1 MKKQIPIKQDVLKK
15 EIHAYIDLDYC
26 SIQSVK
32 ESCDDYIRLL
42 SKEIP
47 EGEDKSKYSMRFIIK
62 DGYYDSKDTYAQL
75 YGPET
80 DKEFEK
86 RIKIE
91 ENNAK
96 MRKENQLKNLKSDIK
111 KLPKKERDLL
121 LQDLENLFLLKVFL
135 KMMRIL

>member
-1 MKKQIPIKQDVLKK
+1 MKKENPIKRDVLKK

-32 ESCDDYIRLL
+32 ESCDEYIRLL
-42 SKEIP
+42 SREIP
-47 EGEDKSKYSMRFIIK
+47 DGEDASKYTMRFIVK

-80 DKEFEK
+80 DKEYEK

-96 MRKENQLKNLKSDIK
+96 IRKENQLKNLKSDIK
-111 KLPKKERDLL
+111 KLTKKERDLL
-121 LQDLENLFLLKVFL
+121 LQDLVKETK
-135 KMMRIL
+135 

>member
-111 KLPKKERDLL
+111 KLTKKERDLI
-121 LQDLENLFLLKVFL
+121 LQDLVKETK
-135 KMMRIL
+135 

>member
-111 KLPKKERDLL
+111 KLPKKERDLI
-121 LQDLENLFLLKVFL
+121 LQDLVKETK
-135 KMMRIL
+135 

>member
-86 RIKIE
+86 R
-91 ENNAK
+91 
-96 MRKENQLKNLKSDIK
+96 SIK
-111 KLPKKERDLL
+111 KFKK
-121 LQDLENLFLLKVFL
+121 
-135 KMMRIL
+135 

>member
-121 LQDLENLFLLKVFL
+121 LQDLVKETK
-135 KMMRIL
+135 

>member
-26 SIQSVK
+26 LIQSVK

-47 EGEDKSKYSMRFIIK
+47 DGEDASKYSMRFIIK

-75 YGPET
+75 YGPKT

-121 LQDLENLFLLKVFL
+121 LQDLVKETK
-135 KMMRIL
+135 

>member
-1 MKKQIPIKQDVLKK
+1 MKKQIPMKQDVLKK
-15 EIHAYIDLDYC
+15 EIHASIDLDYC

-32 ESCDDYIRLL
+32 ETCDEYIMLL

-47 EGEDKSKYSMRFIIK
+47 EGEDVSKYSMRFIVK

-80 DKEFEK
+80 DKQFEK

-91 ENNAK
+91 ENDAK
-96 MRKENQLKNLKSDIK
+96 MTKENQLKNLKSDIK
-111 KLPKKERDLL
+111 KLPKKERDLI
-121 LQDLENLFLLKVFL
+121 LKDFI
-135 KMMRIL
+135 KETK

>member
-111 KLPKKERDLL
+111 KLTKKERDLL
-121 LQDLENLFLLKVFL
+121 LQDLVKETK
-135 KMMRIL
+135 